1 MGPFQ
6 RIRDLVETL
15 RAARQAAQH
24 GGDGY
29 QPMPPVGARGGRPAL
44 PPQRPAQA
52 ADEAVGWRARSD
64 PLAPTP
70 DLGPQRRARIR
81 RWLANP
87 QTLSDAIVLR
97 EILGPP
103 KALRGRGA
111 SRLR

>member
-44 PPQRPAQA
+44 PPQHPAQP
-52 ADEAVGWRARSD
+52 ADEPAGWRARSD
-64 PLAPTP
+64 PLPPLP

-103 KALRGRGA
+103 RALRGRGA